1 MNENRLMKKLSLS
14 KFLGKTARKMKWRK
28 GDVVMVDW
36 KGCFYKA
43 KIIGVTES
51 DGETHYKI
59 HYDSWSSKWDQVI
72 PESETD
78 KWEAFT
84 AEAQEAARKQIKGL
98 KTRTKGRKRH
108 AADGGESDA
117 TPFAPKK
124 KATMKDATEQ
134 TSRLDFPETLKNIL
148 CADYDKM
155 TSLGLYVA
163 MPTKVTVRQIIQE
176 FCAKIAASDEE
187 EMTVEVQYVNGKKVT
202 EKTTKHEFTA
212 FAHMVEHLLN
222 SMFTRC
228 LCVDQD
234 KQQVQRLGDE
244 LLKMNKGDNDDLMK
258 PFVPSEH
265 FGVVYLLRLFVKI
278 HGDSD
283 FIDACDRYSFVKHSS
298 DFMKHLLDNI
308 GNYYDKDAYNET
320 DRSDRSAA

>member
-1 MNENRLMKKLSLS
+1 
-14 KFLGKTARKMKWRK
+14 MKWRK

-134 TSRLDFPETLKNIL
+134 TSRLDLTR
-148 CADYDKM
+148 
-155 TSLGLYVA
+155 
-163 MPTKVTVRQIIQE
+163 TKGP
-176 FCAKIAASDEE
+176 SDEE